1 MEFDYVIVGGGSA
14 GCVLANRLSEDQD
27 VSVCLI
33 EAGPPD
39 VNPVIHVPLGILWMM
54 RSAVLNWRYE
64 TAPEPQLGGRQ
75 LFWPRGRT
83 LGGSSSSNAMLY
95 IRGHASDYDK
105 WAALG
110 NRGWSYADVLPYFIK
125 AEHNERGAS
134 LYHGAS
140 GPLNVADL
148 RSPNELSL
156 AFVEAAQQA
165 GLPLNPD
172 FNGAEQEGTGLY
184 QVTQRN
190 GERWS
195 AARAYLDPVRHRSN
209 LHVLTRT
216 HATRVLTRG
225 RRAIGVEFRIGG
237 RYGQAMA
244 RREVLVCGGAIN
256 SPQLLMLSGI
266 GPAGPLRDRGL
277 RVVHNLLGV
286 GQNLQDHLDVTLVN
300 ASRLPV
306 SWGFTPRMLRGGL
319 FVELWRYLSARR
331 GMLSSTGAEACAFAR
346 SSPGEP
352 LPDLQ
357 FHFTPARQ
365 NDHGRDLRFLMGEGY
380 SLHVCNLRPKS
391 RGEIRLSSID
401 PAAKP
406 HIHANYLSEAEDM
419 EKMLAGVKWVR
430 RIFESSAFDRY
441 RGKELVPG
449 HEVQTDED
457 LMSFIRARAETI
469 YHPVGTCRMGTDAL
483 AVVDPELRVR
493 GMEALRVVDASVMPT
508 LVGGNTNAPVIMIA
522 EKAADMVKA
531 ARQAILEP
539 AVTHGPRDIARV

>member
-14 GCVLANRLSEDQD
+14 GCVLASRLSEDRD

-64 TAPEPQLGGRQ
+64 TAPESQLGGRQ

-83 LGGSSSSNAMLY
+83 LGGSSSTNAMLY

-172 FNGAEQEGTGLY
+172 FNGAEQEGAGLY

-331 GMLSSTGAEACAFAR
+331 GMLSSTGAEGCAFAR
-346 SSPGEP
+346 SSPSEP

-430 RIFESSAFDRY
+430 KIFESPAFDRY

-457 LMSFIRARAETI
+457 LMRFIRARAETI

>member
-14 GCVLANRLSEDQD
+14 GCVLANRLSEDRD

-64 TAPEPQLGGRQ
+64 TAPESGLGGRQ

-105 WAALG
+105 WVALG

-134 LYHGAS
+134 LYHGAD

-165 GLPLNPD
+165 GLPLNAD
-172 FNGAEQEGTGLY
+172 FNGAEQEGAGLY

-216 HATRVLTRG
+216 HATRILTRG

-237 RYGQAMA
+237 RYGHAMA
-244 RREVLVCGGAIN
+244 RREVLVSGGAIN

-266 GPAGPLRDRGL
+266 GPAGPLRERGL

-306 SWGFTPRMLRGGL
+306 SWGLTPRMLRGGL
-319 FVELWRYLSARR
+319 LVEAWRYLSARR
-331 GMLSSTGAEACAFAR
+331 GMLSSTGAEGCAFAR
-346 SSPGEP
+346 STPGET

-391 RGEIRLSSID
+391 RGEIRLTSID

-406 HIHANYLSEAEDM
+406 QIRANYLSEPEDM

-430 RIFESSAFDRY
+430 RIFDSPAFDRY

-449 HEVQTDED
+449 PEVQTDDD
-457 LMSFIRARAETI
+457 LKGFIRARAETI
-469 YHPVGTCRMGTDAL
+469 YHPVGTCRMGTDPL

-493 GMEALRVVDASVMPT
+493 GMEALRVVDASIMPT

-531 ARQAILEP
+531 ARQAISEA
-539 AVTHGPRDIARV
+539 AVIHGARDTVRV